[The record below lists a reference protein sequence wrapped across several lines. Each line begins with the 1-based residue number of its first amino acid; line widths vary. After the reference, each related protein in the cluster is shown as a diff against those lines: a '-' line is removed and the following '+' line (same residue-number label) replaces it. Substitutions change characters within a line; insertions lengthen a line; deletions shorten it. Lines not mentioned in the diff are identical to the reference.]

1 MAKALTTPLIV
12 RQNTHTHTHTHTH
25 TEKGEAAN
33 VS

>member
-12 RQNTHTHTHTHTH
+12 RQSTHTHTHTHTH